1 MNIIIDE
8 KGRYNSITQEVGE
21 IKVAS
26 RVVIPLTMRE
36 VKLLVLPDE
45 LQFKVAEVKEVYLPV
60 GVDRGKWVE
69 IEDST

>member
-1 MNIIIDE
+1 M
-8 KGRYNSITQEVGE
+8 
-21 IKVAS
+21 AS

-45 LQFKVAEVKEVYLPV
+45 LQFKVAGVKEVYLPV
-60 GVDRGKWVE
+60 GMDRDKWVE